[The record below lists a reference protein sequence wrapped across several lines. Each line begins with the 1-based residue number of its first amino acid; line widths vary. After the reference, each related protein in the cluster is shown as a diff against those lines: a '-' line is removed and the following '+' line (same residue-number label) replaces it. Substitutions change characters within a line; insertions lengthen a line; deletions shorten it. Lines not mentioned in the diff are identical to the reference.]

1 MTEVDAPD
9 RKELDR
15 LVFFSDAVIAIAIT
29 LLALELPVPEHVT
42 NDAAAWHSLAESGG
56 AYLMFLISFLII
68 GGFWRAHHGLF
79 RHVTSLSR
87 GLLFRNLICLLFI
100 TLIPWAS
107 KVLNDANDTQPG
119 PVIYAAVL
127 GGVGWTFLLLLDGV
141 ARGKLLAADTPP
153 RMLRE
158 FRQRVGLPALV
169 FTLSI
174 PLAFLVSP
182 QACSLSWI
190 SLAVLMPVAAQLGRR
205 QDRRRT
211 ERGLEPA

>member
-1 MTEVDAPD
+1 MTDAEAPD

-29 LLALELPVPEHVT
+29 LLALELPVPEHLT
-42 NDAAAWHSLAESGG
+42 SDAAAWHSLADSGG

-79 RHVTSLSR
+79 RHVTHLSR
-87 GLLFRNLICLLFI
+87 GLLFRNLICLLGI

-107 KVLNDANDTQPG
+107 KVLNDADDTQPG
-119 PVIYAAVL
+119 PVIYATVL
-127 GGVGWTFLLLLDGV
+127 GGVGWAFLLLLNGV
-141 ARGKLLAADTPP
+141 ARDKLLADDTPP

-174 PLAFLVSP
+174 PLAFLVS
-182 QACSLSWI
+182 AKVCSLSWI

-205 QDRRRT
+205 HDRRRAAS
-211 ERGLEPA
+211 GLESA